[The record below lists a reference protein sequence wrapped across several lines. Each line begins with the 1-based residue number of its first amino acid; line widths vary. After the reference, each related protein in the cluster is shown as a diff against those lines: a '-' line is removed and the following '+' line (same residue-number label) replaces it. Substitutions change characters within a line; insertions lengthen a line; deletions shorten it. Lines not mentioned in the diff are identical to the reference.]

1 MLSLLKKNPDGAS
14 DAKPWRPNFRN
25 PATLPDTKVVRTSFF
40 INMLSGIAALALLI
54 VVGYQEYNLS
64 DLRSQIAVLDQQIAS
79 DTKPSRDAV
88 ALYAKFQA
96 EEKKIREVD
105 TFLKGGKA
113 VFSRFLDRIGQ
124 TVPPRISV
132 TMLDVG
138 ANGATIR
145 GFIDGTPEQAS
156 GMIAA
161 YESQLREDEEIG
173 RRFDT
178 ISLTSLTRDQ
188 QSGRLTYEI
197 SLRST
202 PPKPEAK
209 KK

>member
-40 INMLSGIAALALLI
+40 INLISAIAALALLLL
-54 VVGYQEYNLS
+54 VGYQEYNLA
-64 DLRSQIAVLDQQIAS
+64 DLRSQIAVLDFQIAN

-88 ALYAKFQA
+88 ALYGKFQA

-105 TFLKGGKA
+105 DFLKGSKA
-113 VFSRFLDRIGQ
+113 IFSRFLDRIGQ

-145 GFIDGTPEQAS
+145 GFVDGTPEQAS
-156 GMIAA
+156 GMISA
-161 YESQLREDEEIG
+161 YEIQLREDEEIG

-178 ISLTSLTRDQ
+178 ISLTNLSRDQ
-188 QSGRLTYEI
+188 QNGRLTYEI
-197 SLRST
+197 SLRKNSKT
-202 PPKPEAK
+202 EAK